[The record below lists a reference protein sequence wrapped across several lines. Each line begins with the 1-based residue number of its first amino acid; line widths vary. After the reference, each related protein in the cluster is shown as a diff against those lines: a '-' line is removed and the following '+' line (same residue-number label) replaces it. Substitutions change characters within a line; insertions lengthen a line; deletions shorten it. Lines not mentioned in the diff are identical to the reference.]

1 MVLDNGKDWRNWK
14 NEWRKE
20 KRGMIPYKPISNRL
34 TDDGYEGLSDSEKM
48 IITEQ
53 MRYMSDM
60 EKMFCVNG
68 SARGRAN
75 DERAVS
81 EEMNDDGKRASVWR
95 RLKDKIIKLFK
106 I

>member
-1 MVLDNGKDWRNWK
+1 
-14 NEWRKE
+14 
-20 KRGMIPYKPISNRL
+20 MIPYKPISNRL

-60 EKMFCVNG
+60 EKLFRVDG
-68 SARGRAN
+68 SARGRGRDGGDGEN
-75 DERAVS
+75 VVGEK
-81 EEMNDDGKRASVWR
+81 MNDDGKRVSVWR
-95 RLKDKIIKLFK
+95 RLKYKIIKLFK

>member
-1 MVLDNGKDWRNWK
+1 
-14 NEWRKE
+14 
-20 KRGMIPYKPISNRL
+20 MIPYKPISNRL

-60 EKMFCVNG
+60 EKLFRVDG
-68 SARGRAN
+68 SVRGR
-75 DERAVS
+75 DGSGERAVG
-81 EEMNDDGKRASVWR
+81 EEMNNDGKRVSVWR

>member
-1 MVLDNGKDWRNWK
+1 MANGND
-14 NEWRKE
+14 WRKE
-20 KRGMIPYKPISNRL
+20 KRCMIPYKPISKRL

-60 EKMFCVNG
+60 EKLFRVDG
-68 SARGRAN
+68 SARGRDGVGGGEN
-75 DERAVS
+75 VVG
-81 EEMNDDGKRASVWR
+81 EEMNDDVKRASVWY

>member
-1 MVLDNGKDWRNWK
+1 MDNGKEWRNK
-14 NEWRKE
+14 RKE
-20 KRGMIPYKPISNRL
+20 IRSMIPYKPISNRL

-60 EKMFCVNG
+60 EKLFRVDG
-68 SARGRAN
+68 SARGRW
-75 DERAVS
+75 R
-81 EEMNDDGKRASVWR
+81 DDGGEKREKREDNEKRRVSVWR

>member
-1 MVLDNGKDWRNWK
+1 
-14 NEWRKE
+14 
-20 KRGMIPYKPISNRL
+20 MIPYKPISNRL
-34 TDDGYEGLSDSEKM
+34 TDEGYEGLSDSEKM

-60 EKMFCVNG
+60 EKLFRVDG
-68 SARGRAN
+68 SARGG
-75 DERAVS
+75 
-81 EEMNDDGKRASVWR
+81 DGGGEGEKREDNEKKRVSVWR

>member
-1 MVLDNGKDWRNWK
+1 
-14 NEWRKE
+14 
-20 KRGMIPYKPISNRL
+20 MIPYKPISNRL

-60 EKMFCVNG
+60 EKLFRVDG
-68 SARGRAN
+68 SARGRAGVGGG
-75 DERAVS
+75 EKS
-81 EEMNDDGKRASVWR
+81 EDNEKKRASVWR

>member
-1 MVLDNGKDWRNWK
+1 
-14 NEWRKE
+14 
-20 KRGMIPYKPISNRL
+20 MIPYKPISNRL

-60 EKMFCVNG
+60 EKLFRVNG
-68 SARGRAN
+68 SARGRVR
-75 DERAVS
+75 DGGERAVGD
-81 EEMNDDGKRASVWR
+81 EMNDDGKRVSVWR

>member
-1 MVLDNGKDWRNWK
+1 
-14 NEWRKE
+14 
-20 KRGMIPYKPISNRL
+20 MIPYKPISNRL

-60 EKMFCVNG
+60 EKLFRVDG
-68 SARGRAN
+68 SARGRAGGGEKREDN
-75 DERAVS
+75 EK
-81 EEMNDDGKRASVWR
+81 KRASVWR
-95 RLKDKIIKLFK
+95 RLKDKIIKFFK

>member
-1 MVLDNGKDWRNWK
+1 
-14 NEWRKE
+14 
-20 KRGMIPYKPISNRL
+20 MIPYKPISNRL
-34 TDDGYEGLSDSEKM
+34 TDVGYEGLSDSEKM

-60 EKMFCVNG
+60 EKLFRVDG
-68 SARGRAN
+68 SARGRG
-75 DERAVS
+75 R
-81 EEMNDDGKRASVWR
+81 DGVGRGEVREKREDNEKKRVSVWR

>member
-1 MVLDNGKDWRNWK
+1 
-14 NEWRKE
+14 
-20 KRGMIPYKPISNRL
+20 MIPYKPISNRL

-60 EKMFCVNG
+60 KKLFRVDG
-68 SARGRAN
+68 SARGR
-75 DERAVS
+75 
-81 EEMNDDGKRASVWR
+81 DDVGGEKREDNEKRRASVWR

>member
-1 MVLDNGKDWRNWK
+1 MDNGKDWRNK
-14 NEWRKE
+14 RKE

-60 EKMFCVNG
+60 EKLFRVDG
-68 SARGRAN
+68 SARGRV
-75 DERAVS
+75 R
-81 EEMNDDGKRASVWR
+81 DGVGGEKREDNEKKRVSVWR

>member
-1 MVLDNGKDWRNWK
+1 
-14 NEWRKE
+14 
-20 KRGMIPYKPISNRL
+20 MIPYKPISNRL

-60 EKMFCVNG
+60 EKLFRVDG
-68 SARGRAN
+68 SVRGRAN
-75 DERAVS
+75 DERAVA
-81 EEMNDDGKRASVWR
+81 EETNDGKRASVWR

>member
-1 MVLDNGKDWRNWK
+1 
-14 NEWRKE
+14 
-20 KRGMIPYKPISNRL
+20 MIPYKPISNRL

-60 EKMFCVNG
+60 EKLFRGVD
-68 SARGRAN
+68 SARGR
-75 DERAVS
+75 DDGERAVG
-81 EEMNDDGKRASVWR
+81 EKMNDDGKRVSVWR

>member
-1 MVLDNGKDWRNWK
+1 
-14 NEWRKE
+14 
-20 KRGMIPYKPISNRL
+20 MIPYKPISNRL

-60 EKMFCVNG
+60 EKLFRVDG
-68 SARGRAN
+68 SARGRV
-75 DERAVS
+75 R
-81 EEMNDDGKRASVWR
+81 DGDGEKREDNEKKRVSVWR

>member
-1 MVLDNGKDWRNWK
+1 
-14 NEWRKE
+14 
-20 KRGMIPYKPISNRL
+20 MIPYKPISNRL

-60 EKMFCVNG
+60 EKLFRVDG
-68 SARGRAN
+68 SARGC
-75 DERAVS
+75 DGSGEVS
-81 EEMNDDGKRASVWR
+81 KKREDNEKKRVSVWR
-95 RLKDKIIKLFK
+95 RLKDKIIKFFK

>member
-1 MVLDNGKDWRNWK
+1 
-14 NEWRKE
+14 
-20 KRGMIPYKPISNRL
+20 MIPYKPISNRL

-60 EKMFCVNG
+60 EKLFRVDG
-68 SARGRAN
+68 SARGRGRDVVGEKREDN
-75 DERAVS
+75 EK
-81 EEMNDDGKRASVWR
+81 KRASVWR
-95 RLKDKIIKLFK
+95 RLKNKIIKLFK

>member
-1 MVLDNGKDWRNWK
+1 
-14 NEWRKE
+14 
-20 KRGMIPYKPISNRL
+20 MIPYKPISNRL

-60 EKMFCVNG
+60 EKLFRVDG
-68 SARGRAN
+68 SARGRV
-75 DERAVS
+75 R
-81 EEMNDDGKRASVWR
+81 DGGDCENREDNEKKRVSVWR

>member
-1 MVLDNGKDWRNWK
+1 
-14 NEWRKE
+14 
-20 KRGMIPYKPISNRL
+20 MIPYKPISNRL

-60 EKMFCVNG
+60 EKLFRVDG
-68 SARGRAN
+68 SVRGRGC
-75 DERAVS
+75 
-81 EEMNDDGKRASVWR
+81 DDGGEKREDNEKKRASMWR
-95 RLKDKIIKLFK
+95 RLKDKIIKFFK

>member
-1 MVLDNGKDWRNWK
+1 
-14 NEWRKE
+14 
-20 KRGMIPYKPISNRL
+20 MIPYKPICNRL

-60 EKMFCVNG
+60 EKLFRVDG
-68 SARGRAN
+68 SVRGRAN
-75 DERAVS
+75 DVVGGDKRE
-81 EEMNDDGKRASVWR
+81 DDEKKRASVWY

>member
-1 MVLDNGKDWRNWK
+1 
-14 NEWRKE
+14 
-20 KRGMIPYKPISNRL
+20 MIPYKPISNRL

-60 EKMFCVNG
+60 EKLFRVDG
-68 SARGRAN
+68 SVRGRVRG
-75 DERAVS
+75 EVS
-81 EEMNDDGKRASVWR
+81 EKREDNEKKRVSVWR

>member
-1 MVLDNGKDWRNWK
+1 
-14 NEWRKE
+14 
-20 KRGMIPYKPISNRL
+20 MIPYKPISNRL

-60 EKMFCVNG
+60 EKLFRVDG
-68 SARGRAN
+68 SARGRG
-75 DERAVS
+75 R
-81 EEMNDDGKRASVWR
+81 DGVGGGENREDNEKKRASVWC
-95 RLKDKIIKLFK
+95 RLKDKIIKFFK

>member
-1 MVLDNGKDWRNWK
+1 
-14 NEWRKE
+14 
-20 KRGMIPYKPISNRL
+20 MIPYKPISNRL

-60 EKMFCVNG
+60 EKLFRVDG
-68 SARGRAN
+68 SARGRGREVG
-75 DERAVS
+75 ERAVGD
-81 EEMNDDGKRASVWR
+81 EMNDEGKRVSVWR

>member
-1 MVLDNGKDWRNWK
+1 MN
-14 NEWRKE
+14 
-20 KRGMIPYKPISNRL
+20 PYKPISNRL

-60 EKMFCVNG
+60 EKLFRVDG
-68 SARGRAN
+68 SARGC
-75 DERAVS
+75 
-81 EEMNDDGKRASVWR
+81 DGVGDGEKREDNEKKRVSVWR

>member
-1 MVLDNGKDWRNWK
+1 
-14 NEWRKE
+14 
-20 KRGMIPYKPISNRL
+20 MIPYKPISNRL

-60 EKMFCVNG
+60 EKLFRVDG

-75 DERAVS
+75 DERAVG
-81 EEMNDDGKRASVWR
+81 EEMNDDGMRASVWR
-95 RLKDKIIKLFK
+95 RLKDKIIKLFQ

>member
-1 MVLDNGKDWRNWK
+1 
-14 NEWRKE
+14 
-20 KRGMIPYKPISNRL
+20 MIPYKPISNRL

-60 EKMFCVNG
+60 EKLFRGDG
-68 SARGRAN
+68 SARGRG
-75 DERAVS
+75 R
-81 EEMNDDGKRASVWR
+81 DGVGRGEKREDNEKKRVSVWR

>member
-1 MVLDNGKDWRNWK
+1 
-14 NEWRKE
+14 
-20 KRGMIPYKPISNRL
+20 MIPYKPISNRL

-60 EKMFCVNG
+60 EKLFRVDG
-68 SARGRAN
+68 SVRGRAN
-75 DERAVS
+75 DERAVG
-81 EEMNDDGKRASVWR
+81 EEMKDDGKRASVWR

>member
-1 MVLDNGKDWRNWK
+1 
-14 NEWRKE
+14 
-20 KRGMIPYKPISNRL
+20 MIPYKPISNRL

-60 EKMFCVNG
+60 EKLFRGDG
-68 SARGRAN
+68 SALKGEVGENVVA
-75 DERAVS
+75 DEKR
-81 EEMNDDGKRASVWR
+81 DDNEKKRWSVWR

>member
-1 MVLDNGKDWRNWK
+1 MN
-14 NEWRKE
+14 
-20 KRGMIPYKPISNRL
+20 PYKPISNRL

-60 EKMFCVNG
+60 EKLFRVDG
-68 SARGRAN
+68 SARG
-75 DERAVS
+75 S
-81 EEMNDDGKRASVWR
+81 DGSGEKREDNEKKRVSVWR

>member
-1 MVLDNGKDWRNWK
+1 
-14 NEWRKE
+14 
-20 KRGMIPYKPISNRL
+20 MIPYKPISNRL

-60 EKMFCVNG
+60 EKLFRVDG
-68 SARGRAN
+68 SARGRVRAN
-75 DERAVS
+75 GERAVA
-81 EEMNDDGKRASVWR
+81 EETNDEKKRASVWR

>member
-1 MVLDNGKDWRNWK
+1 
-14 NEWRKE
+14 
-20 KRGMIPYKPISNRL
+20 MIAYKPISNRL

-60 EKMFCVNG
+60 EKLFRVDG
-68 SARGRAN
+68 SARGRGR
-75 DERAVS
+75 DGGGGEVS
-81 EEMNDDGKRASVWR
+81 EKREDNEKRRVSVWR

>member
-1 MVLDNGKDWRNWK
+1 
-14 NEWRKE
+14 
-20 KRGMIPYKPISNRL
+20 MIPYKPISNRL

-60 EKMFCVNG
+60 EKLFRVDG
-68 SARGRAN
+68 SARGR
-75 DERAVS
+75 DGKAVG
-81 EEMNDDGKRASVWR
+81 EEMNDDGKRASLWR

>member
-1 MVLDNGKDWRNWK
+1 
-14 NEWRKE
+14 
-20 KRGMIPYKPISNRL
+20 MIPYKPISNRL

-60 EKMFCVNG
+60 EKLFRVDDP
-68 SARGRAN
+68 ARGRVR
-75 DERAVS
+75 DVGGEVS
-81 EEMNDDGKRASVWR
+81 EKREDNEKKRMSVWR

>member
-1 MVLDNGKDWRNWK
+1 
-14 NEWRKE
+14 
-20 KRGMIPYKPISNRL
+20 MIPYKPISNRL

-60 EKMFCVNG
+60 EKLFRVDG
-68 SARGRAN
+68 SVRGRVC
-75 DERAVS
+75 DGSGEVS
-81 EEMNDDGKRASVWR
+81 EKREDNEKKRVSVWR
-95 RLKDKIIKLFK
+95 RLKDKIIKFFK

>member
-1 MVLDNGKDWRNWK
+1 
-14 NEWRKE
+14 
-20 KRGMIPYKPISNRL
+20 MIPYKPISNRL

-60 EKMFCVNG
+60 EKLFRVDG
-68 SARGRAN
+68 SARGC
-75 DERAVS
+75 
-81 EEMNDDGKRASVWR
+81 DDGEKREDNEKKRVSVWR
-95 RLKDKIIKLFK
+95 RLKNKIIKFFK

>member
-1 MVLDNGKDWRNWK
+1 
-14 NEWRKE
+14 
-20 KRGMIPYKPISNRL
+20 MIPYKPISNRL

-60 EKMFCVNG
+60 EKLFRVDG
-68 SARGRAN
+68 SARGQGR
-75 DERAVS
+75 DERAVA
-81 EEMNDDGKRASVWR
+81 EEMNDDEKRWSVWR

>member
-1 MVLDNGKDWRNWK
+1 
-14 NEWRKE
+14 
-20 KRGMIPYKPISNRL
+20 MIPYKPISNRL
-34 TDDGYEGLSDSEKM
+34 TNDGYEGLSDSEKM

-60 EKMFCVNG
+60 EKLFRVDG
-68 SARGRAN
+68 SARWRAN
-75 DERAVS
+75 DGGGEKVVGD
-81 EEMNDDGKRASVWR
+81 EMNDDGKRASLWE

>member
-1 MVLDNGKDWRNWK
+1 MN
-14 NEWRKE
+14 
-20 KRGMIPYKPISNRL
+20 PYKPISNRL

-60 EKMFCVNG
+60 EKLFRVDG
-68 SARGRAN
+68 SARGRGC
-75 DERAVS
+75 
-81 EEMNDDGKRASVWR
+81 DGVGGGEKREDNEKKRGEVWR
-95 RLKDKIIKLFK
+95 RLKDKIKKLFK

>member
-1 MVLDNGKDWRNWK
+1 
-14 NEWRKE
+14 
-20 KRGMIPYKPISNRL
+20 MIPYKPISNRL

-60 EKMFCVNG
+60 EKLFRVDG
-68 SARGRAN
+68 SARGRV
-75 DERAVS
+75 R
-81 EEMNDDGKRASVWR
+81 DGRGEKREDNEKKRVSVWR